1 VSRTHARSARDGS
14 APPLVLLVDDGEL
27 QEVRALLQQLGV
39 PWTDA
44 PSLTSPEAPE
54 SVSLLVTSARHALSR
69 AHRRCCAGLHLVV
82 YDDPSRTLRKVLER
96 SGCDLVMR
104 RPMNSHA
111 FRLLVAQALYEG
123 PERRRGRRVVL
134 AEPVKIRDGGRV
146 RAATLVQLSLRGCGI
161 VADYEAEL
169 GGPLEVVFPKELTA
183 GKALQVGGPV
193 LAVRAA
199 EGEAGRFHVA
209 IAFRLM
215 EIEDRRLVNT
225 IMERLGGGAELRA
238 RPPAR
243 KVVPAVDQKD
253 RRRAPRKA
261 FSRRVLA
268 GGAGI
273 SHVLIGRDLSAGG
286 MRVAP
291 DPSLRVG
298 ATLMLALH
306 GRPGLPAVVV
316 QAVVAR
322 SDGTDGLVLRF
333 DALRPAAAERL
344 AALVESLPSLPDKGS
359 GATRATPGVV
369 VSEVLERR
377 KS

>member
-1 VSRTHARSARDGS
+1 
-14 APPLVLLVDDGEL
+14 
-27 QEVRALLQQLGV
+27 
-39 PWTDA
+39 
-44 PSLTSPEAPE
+44 
-54 SVSLLVTSARHALSR
+54 
-69 AHRRCCAGLHLVV
+69 
-82 YDDPSRTLRKVLER
+82 
-96 SGCDLVMR
+96 
-104 RPMNSHA
+104 MNSHA

-215 EIEDRRLVNT
+215 KIEDRRLVNT